1 MGGSI
6 GEALEGQLP
15 EGGHVG
21 AVAGHEEELGGALG
35 PRVEAQLHVLVIAR
49 GPVAATTWT

>member
-21 AVAGHEEELGGALG
+21 AEAGHEEELGGALG
-35 PRVEAQLHVLVIAR
+35 PRVETRVKA
-49 GPVAATTWT
+49 

>member
-6 GEALEGQLP
+6 REALEGQLP

-21 AVAGHEEELGGALG
+21 AEAGHEEELGGALG
-35 PRVEAQLHVLVIAR
+35 PRVETRVKA
-49 GPVAATTWT
+49 